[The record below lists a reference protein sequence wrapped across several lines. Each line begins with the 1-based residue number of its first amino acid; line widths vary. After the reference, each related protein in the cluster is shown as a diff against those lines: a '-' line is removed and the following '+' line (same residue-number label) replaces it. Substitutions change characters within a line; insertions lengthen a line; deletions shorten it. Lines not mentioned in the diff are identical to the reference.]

1 MTANMKLPGWKRR
14 IGASSLR
21 GRLGTNQNGQAAK
34 EKKQN
39 VVAGAGCSENSS
51 GFRLREK
58 CFSLDIPF
66 YRTSG
71 LPTIGKLWRGGSNR
85 QDDYGSS
92 TGSPEFVHVSWPH
105 LSWRST
111 LTDPAALFRY
121 KSYPIASGPSYA
133 GAAVCRT
140 HSTSRLLT

>member
-1 MTANMKLPGWKRR
+1 MTANMKLLGWKRR
-14 IGASSLR
+14 IADSSLR
-21 GRLGTNQNGQAAK
+21 GRLATNQNGQAAK

-71 LPTIGKLWRGGSNR
+71 LPVIHPTTSL
-85 QDDYGSS
+85 
-92 TGSPEFVHVSWPH
+92 
-105 LSWRST
+105 
-111 LTDPAALFRY
+111 
-121 KSYPIASGPSYA
+121 IASELKPA
-133 GAAVCRT
+133 
-140 HSTSRLLT
+140 RLVERRNLFTVIVATAEIQGCHATRLDQDHF

>member
-1 MTANMKLPGWKRR
+1 MSFREPNGVVMTVNMKLLGWKTR
-14 IGASSLR
+14 IAASSLR
-21 GRLGTNQNGQAAK
+21 GRFATNQNGQAAK

-71 LPTIGKLWRGGSNR
+71 LPVTRVPCKISDVFQFFDAKLAQLRE
-85 QDDYGSS
+85 Q
-92 TGSPEFVHVSWPH
+92 
-105 LSWRST
+105 
-111 LTDPAALFRY
+111 RY
-121 KSYPIASGPSYA
+121 
-133 GAAVCRT
+133 V
-140 HSTSRLLT
+140 

>member
-1 MTANMKLPGWKRR
+1 MSFREPNGVVMTVNMKLLGWKRR
-14 IGASSLR
+14 IAASSLR
-21 GRLGTNQNGQAAK
+21 GRFATNQNGQAAK

-71 LPTIGKLWRGGSNR
+71 LLVIRPKHFMALEH
-85 QDDYGSS
+85 
-92 TGSPEFVHVSWPH
+92 P
-105 LSWRST
+105 RSKHAN
-111 LTDPAALFRY
+111 LNAAEL
-121 KSYPIASGPSYA
+121 G
-133 GAAVCRT
+133 
-140 HSTSRLLT
+140 

>member
-1 MTANMKLPGWKRR
+1 MNFREPNGVVMTANMKLPGWK
-14 IGASSLR
+14 
-21 GRLGTNQNGQAAK
+21 QAAK

-71 LPTIGKLWRGGSNR
+71 WPTARN
-85 QDDYGSS
+85 
-92 TGSPEFVHVSWPH
+92 
-105 LSWRST
+105 
-111 LTDPAALFRY
+111 
-121 KSYPIASGPSYA
+121 
-133 GAAVCRT
+133 
-140 HSTSRLLT
+140 